1 MSSMTGVTN
10 SAVQDRRPIS
20 PAETLERTLNQAL
33 GSLRSDAVFGRPIE
47 KGATTVVPCAEVM
60 VGMGLGGG
68 RGTGRTPGQGASVE
82 QTGEGEGI
90 GGGGGGRGRP
100 VAVIVIRE
108 DGVKVQPVPDATR
121 IALAALTTVGF
132 MTFWLAR
139 LATGSRGPKK
149 ASASFGTL
157 ARSLRK

>member
-1 MSSMTGVTN
+1 MTGVT
-10 SAVQDRRPIS
+10 SSEARESRPTS
-20 PAETLERTLNQAL
+20 SAETLERTLNQAL
-33 GSLRSDAVFGRPIE
+33 GSVRSDVVFGRPIE
-47 KGATTVVPCAEVM
+47 KGTTTVIPCAEVL

-68 RGTGRTPGQGASVE
+68 RGTGQGASAE

-108 DGVKVQPVPDATR
+108 DGVTVQPIPDATR
-121 IALAALTTVGF
+121 IALAALTTIGF

-139 LATGSRGPKK
+139 TVAGGRGTRRG
-149 ASASFGTL
+149 AASFGKL
-157 ARSLRK
+157 ARSLRS